1 MNKKRYLLLSVVLS
15 AALSASAQDVD
26 TTRVRVGYTQG
37 NLQTVAGAVDK
48 VGENRMN
55 RGFVN
60 NSLDALSGQSAGVQV
75 QTGGNQEAMISAVRV
90 RGTTS
95 LTGGND
101 PLVIIDGVSSDL
113 STLTTIYPA
122 DIESFTILKDASET
136 AQYGSRGAA
145 GVIQVQTKKGKGER
159 FHISYDGTVGF
170 ESIYKNVEM
179 LNADQFRRAAQQLGV
194 SIMDYGHDTNFRD
207 DITRTGLVQ
216 NHHIAFGGGTP
227 TSNYRASVGIQDHK
241 TVIRN
246 NRVRNYIAK
255 LDVSQKT
262 FDNRISF
269 DLGVFGSLL
278 KYDYLPFSQKLFY
291 SAATF
296 NPTLPSGRN
305 ADGSYTQV
313 PEASWISNPNS
324 LLDMS
329 DDENNAH
336 FNVHL
341 RASADMGYGL
351 TLTAFGSF
359 TYNSIDRGHYYP
371 TYVWSHGEAY
381 RHHTKSET
389 GLGNLSLGWHHD
401 FKIHHVELLALAEV
415 EKEKRKGFFVT
426 SSYFNTDAFGY
437 YNLEAGAARP
447 WEGTGSFY
455 RDNTMESFLL
465 RGQYTLLKRYTLTA
479 NARVDGSSK
488 VGENNR
494 WGFFPSVSAAWVVS
508 EESWMKP
515 LTWLNS
521 LKLRAGYGRSG
532 NLGGIDSY
540 MSLALVQPNGIVS
553 VNGAPSTTLGVTRN
567 ANPDLKWE
575 VKRTFNIGL
584 DAAFFGSELVI
595 GLDYFIRTSK
605 DLLITRNIRPSSG
618 FATIYTNYGEIQNKG
633 LEFMVGYNKRIN
645 KDWGISATLTGSTL
659 VNKVKKMGDPIYNTN
674 SDSSGQGT
682 GDGSNTG
689 AVGAAD
695 GYHWGNHSICK
706 EGEAV
711 GSFYGYRVEGIINNE
726 EMLAKAKAQGQNAK
740 MGDYLFR
747 DISGPEGKPDGIL
760 NELDMDI
767 LGNGFPSLNYG
778 LNLGVTYKNFD
789 FTMQMHGVFGQ
800 KIFSYSAMRL
810 TNMFSSDDGTAPN
823 ILSEAAAAAWSTSNP
838 NGTEA
843 RLSYLDE
850 NYNMRASDAWVK
862 DANFLKISNI
872 QIGYNLPHEIAK
884 KLLLQ
889 SARVYLSIQN
899 VACISGY
906 NKYGDPECGQGA
918 VIYTGLDT
926 GRYPMPR
933 TYALGFNVT
942 F

>member
-437 YNLEAGAARP
+437 YNLEAGAVRP

-553 VNGAPSTTLGVTRN
+553 VNRAPSTTLGVTRN

-584 DAAFFGSELVI
+584 DATFW
-595 GLDYFIRTSK
+595 
-605 DLLITRNIRPSSG
+605 
-618 FATIYTNYGEIQNKG
+618 
-633 LEFMVGYNKRIN
+633 NKRIALAVDFYTSRTSDMLYEYDVSVPPFTYDKLLANLGKMRNHGLEIGFGITPLRRHDMELNINMNWTFERN
-645 KDWGISATLTGSTL
+645 KLVTLSGEYNGEYLTASDIKGIGSLYGAGYHGSSDVVMQIVGQPLGVFYLPHCNGLVKNADGSYSYDVTPDKQICGQAMPMARMGSNISFRFRQWDISIQANGAFGHKIYNGTALTYMNMLSLPNYNVMQGAPEANIQDQTISDYWLERGDYVNIDYLTLGWTVPLRSRYIQGLRLSASVNNLATITGYSGLTPMINSSVVNSTL
-659 VNKVKKMGDPIYNTN
+659 GIDDKNTLPPYR
-674 SDSSGQGT
+674 SYT
-682 GDGSNTG
+682 L
-689 AVGAAD
+689 AV
-695 GYHWGNHSICK
+695 
-706 EGEAV
+706 
-711 GSFYGYRVEGIINNE
+711 
-726 EMLAKAKAQGQNAK
+726 
-740 MGDYLFR
+740 
-747 DISGPEGKPDGIL
+747 
-760 NELDMDI
+760 
-767 LGNGFPSLNYG
+767 
-778 LNLGVTYKNFD
+778 
-789 FTMQMHGVFGQ
+789 
-800 KIFSYSAMRL
+800 
-810 TNMFSSDDGTAPN
+810 
-823 ILSEAAAAAWSTSNP
+823 
-838 NGTEA
+838 
-843 RLSYLDE
+843 
-850 NYNMRASDAWVK
+850 
-862 DANFLKISNI
+862 
-872 QIGYNLPHEIAK
+872 
-884 KLLLQ
+884 
-889 SARVYLSIQN
+889 SIQ
-899 VACISGY
+899 
-906 NKYGDPECGQGA
+906 
-918 VIYTGLDT
+918 
-926 GRYPMPR
+926 
-933 TYALGFNVT
+933 F
-942 F
+942 